1 MANRSNRVLAG
12 YSVECSAAVL
22 RHRSQGS
29 ALLLVLFA
37 IILLTGLITATVG
50 FVKNDVD
57 EYGALN
63 KEFRARQLAESGLA
77 FGIHP
82 QVQSEDRSLLEQ
94 QTPDGGRFQVTIS
107 SESTKLNVNAILQA
121 GRDDLLENLFGRW
134 GVAPKDA
141 EAAVKGLRN
150 YLSSPQRTQ
159 PALQTTNAVQAAPQ
173 STNATQPGSQN
184 TNDIQLGQGFAAV
197 EEMSLVAEFGPVIEK
212 QPDWTNFFTI
222 WGDGKIDVNLA
233 DADTI
238 ELITGVSPAT
248 ADEFVK
254 YRWGPDGKPFTLD
267 DRVYNSMDEVRAALG
282 MSPEQF
288 QLVEGLITLTS
299 EVDRIEST
307 GIIAGYE
314 KTIVVVATRNTSPV
328 RYLSW
333 QEK

>member
-1 MANRSNRVLAG
+1 MAYRSNWVLAG
-12 YSVECSAAVL
+12 YSVECSASVL

-63 KEFRARQLAESGLA
+63 KEFRARQLAESGMA

-107 SESTKLNVNAILQA
+107 SESTKLNVNALLQA
-121 GRDDLLENLFGRW
+121 GRDDLLENLFSRW

-159 PALQTTNAVQAAPQ
+159 PALQTTNAVQGAPQ
-173 STNATQPGSQN
+173 TTNAIQPGSQN
-184 TNDIQLGQGFAAV
+184 TNVSQLGQQFAAV

-212 QPDWTNFFTI
+212 QPDWANFFTI
-222 WGDGKIDVNLA
+222 WGDGKIDANLA

-288 QLVEGLITLTS
+288 QLVESLITLTS

-307 GIIAGYE
+307 GIIAGYA